1 MQLESGS
8 ATAETRLVNA
18 FQADSDE
25 QRDEILNGLAISAA
39 NGSPYALELLLGFMT
54 DYRLAAPAIGRHVQS
69 PAIIE
74 EVEQEVLIAVA
85 RSIHRFRAEAKFTT
99 WLYSLARNTA
109 VSELRRLKQTST
121 MEDDQVDDWTQRR
134 VSSLV
139 AERDMVREAVY
150 SLPPVFRDTVLLR
163 DVERLS
169 YSEIAERQGLAIN
182 TVRSRLSRG
191 RALLAALL
199 PEQQQYN

>member
-1 MQLESGS
+1 MVLQLESGS

-18 FQADSDE
+18 FHADDDDH
-25 QRDEILNGLAISAA
+25 RNEILNSLAISAA

-69 PAIIE
+69 PAVIE

-109 VSELRRLKQTST
+109 VSELRRLKQTSSI
-121 MEDDQVDDWTQRR
+121 DDETGPNAG
-134 VSSLV
+134 S
-139 AERDMVREAVY
+139 VRW
-150 SLPPVFRDTVLLR
+150 SPSGTW
-163 DVERLS
+163 
-169 YSEIAERQGLAIN
+169 SEKPS
-182 TVRSRLSRG
+182 TRSHRSFVTPCCSETWS
-191 RALLAALL
+191 A
-199 PEQQQYN
+199 